1 MKMTKHAEKRIE
13 QRCIP
18 GVVIDLI
25 LDYGKSEYHRGAEK
39 LWLDKKGLRQAKR
52 YLGKPHQ
59 NYGQLLK
66 DIYLVVDGET
76 VITAARRD
84 RHHKRDRH

>member
-1 MKMTKHAEKRIE
+1 MNTTKHADSRIE
-13 QRCIP
+13 QRSIP
-18 GVVIDLI
+18 SVVIDLI
-25 LDYGKSEYHRGAEK
+25 LDFGATEHHRGCEK
-39 LWLDKKGLRQAKR
+39 LWLDKKGLRQAKK

-59 NYGQLLK
+59 SYAQLLK
-66 DIYLVVDGET
+66 DIYLIVDDGT